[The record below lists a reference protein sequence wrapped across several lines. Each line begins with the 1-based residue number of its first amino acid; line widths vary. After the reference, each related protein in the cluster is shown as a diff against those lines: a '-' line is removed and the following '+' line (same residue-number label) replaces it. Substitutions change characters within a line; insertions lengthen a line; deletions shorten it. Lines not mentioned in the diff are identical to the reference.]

1 MNHQM
6 NQQIT
11 VPMQATHIL
20 GIDISKDK
28 FDVCLRPATQEGQC
42 HAAMFPNHAK
52 GFKALDAWLVQHPA
66 IHLHAC
72 LEATSRYG
80 DALALDLHRHGHT
93 VSVVNPRRTR
103 HYADSRLVRTQN
115 DTVDAALIADFCASQ
130 NPRPWQPVTKGKRQL
145 QDLVRTRGFFLNQK
159 KQCLN
164 RLETAD
170 PVSTQHLRQ
179 HVRQLDTT
187 IGRIE
192 KQITD
197 LLQTQPDLARQVE
210 LAQSIPGVGALTAAV
225 AVAELPPM
233 ERLEHAG
240 QAVAFAGLDPRRKTS
255 GSSVATAP
263 RLSKMGSRLLR
274 QTLYMGALSALRY
287 NPIIKALG
295 ERLKAKGKGGKRAVA
310 AAMRK
315 MVRLIYGVLKH
326 GQAFDPNWGNR
337 DRTPGLSGRASDG
350 DGLPSSQ
357 LASPSVATA

>member
-1 MNHQM
+1 MK
-6 NQQIT
+6 
-11 VPMQATHIL
+11 ATHIL

-28 FDVCLRPATQEGQC
+28 FDVSLRPNTQEGQRL
-42 HAAMFPNHAK
+42 AATFPNHAQ
-52 GFKALDAWLVQHPA
+52 GFQALNTWLAPHRVP
-66 IHLHAC
+66 HLHAC

-80 DALALDLHRHGHT
+80 DALALHLHQHGHI

-130 NPRPWQPVTKGKRQL
+130 NPRPWQPVAEDKRQL
-145 QDLVRTRGFFLNQK
+145 QDLVRTRGFFLSQK
-159 KQCLN
+159 QQCLN

-170 PVSTQHLRQ
+170 PVSTKHLRQ
-179 HVRQLDTT
+179 HVRQLDLT
-187 IGRIE
+187 ISKLEAQMTALIKE
-192 KQITD
+192 HSD
-197 LLQTQPDLARQVE
+197 LERQVK
-210 LAQSIPGVGALTAAV
+210 LLVSIPGVGALTAAV

-287 NPIIKALG
+287 NPIIQALG
-295 ERLKAKGKGGKRAVA
+295 QRLKAKGKGGKRAVA

-326 GQAFDPNWGNR
+326 GRAFDPNWANR
-337 DRTPGLSGRASDG
+337 DRAAGLSGQASDG
-350 DGLPSSQ
+350 DGLPSAQ